1 MESPYDP
8 LAKCKYQGHDEKM
21 RDRALQCGT
30 HAREKGVVERGEVGK
45 IGRGEVESACR
56 IGEREMDPGRKA
68 YEFGRSDGECLGH
81 RPRKLV
87 GPWRWEVGIGQGW
100 LIGAPQ
106 ECS

>member
-1 MESPYDP
+1 
-8 LAKCKYQGHDEKM
+8 M

-30 HAREKGVVERGEVGK
+30 HAREKGVVERGEVGM
-45 IGRGEVESACR
+45 IGRGEVESARR

-81 RPRKLV
+81 RPRKFV
-87 GPWRWEVGIGQGW
+87 GTWRWEVGVGQGW